1 VGSTHHG
8 RVGRVLAGD
17 DAVATVHG
25 APCPVAVAPRGFAG
39 AEWGAATRIGVG
51 FDGGAE
57 ARQALDLAADLARA
71 CGATLAVRSV
81 AESPIA
87 DADASAYDHDWL
99 TRAKGAAEREL
110 REALADVNVEVDGTV
125 VAGLP
130 VRELVALSGEVDLL
144 VVGSRAWGPVRRI
157 LMGSTAAHLM
167 RESECPVLVLPR
179 GAATGQPGER
189 EPIAAGAQPPASSSS
204 PRSSA

>member
-1 VGSTHHG
+1 
-8 RVGRVLAGD
+8 VLAGD

-25 APCPVAVAPRGFAG
+25 APCPVAVAPRGLARG
-39 AEWGAATRIGVG
+39 EWGAVTRIGVG

-57 ARQALDLAADLARA
+57 ARQALDLATEVAGA
-71 CGATLAVRSV
+71 CGAALLVRSV

-99 TRAKGAAEREL
+99 ARVKGTAEREL
-110 REALADVNVEVDGTV
+110 HEALAGVDVEAGGTV

-189 EPIAAGAQPPASSSS
+189 ELAAAGAQPPASSSS